1 MGRLTSLIEQAMFQA
16 PITPIVVETNN
27 AERLKEQIFPLL
39 PATLGSNV
47 RNFFPRLPISTDKMP
62 SIKEIPTFH
71 MLGFVAS
78 KLIIEEL
85 AQNPLV
91 NKIYLDRLFHA
102 TQILPNEAKY
112 YDLMTQKLFTSTMWT
127 RKMVGADRANS
138 QGFTGKNVSIGIID
152 SVPNYSPCLIK
163 YSDQEI
169 DVVPIEDLWDTI
181 EGPVFTSPSGEE
193 WKDVQG
199 ICAYGGRMRKDQNT
213 PWKSIHA
220 IIRHHYKGMLKRI
233 RTFEG
238 IVDTSPNHSIF
249 VKHGTHLRLTSAI
262 DLKEGERLSILKPK
276 GVDRDRE
283 ETALFIGGLELAWL
297 YGFFVA
303 EGSAYVTKN
312 RSRTRYAVSLCNTNM
327 DLLTKAQTIFK
338 HYFQIGKGS
347 SSCCRGVWKIEWRGK
362 KLYRHFRNAFYTIS
376 GFKKVPRNIL
386 NAKVSIQ
393 RSFLDGYTDGD
404 GTRWNNGQP
413 KSVTTNSWTLASG
426 LLIIVERCLHKTYCI
441 HWRPDKLGII
451 QIVINQ
457 GQEVDAIDTIDLGT
471 TLGKTRLLRD
481 QITDITPLNYEGHL
495 YDLQTEDHVFTTG
508 VGIVRVHNTGG
519 TKFHAQTTRMQM
531 FTALPG
537 LYTDANG
544 HGQHVASIAGG
555 KKARDILLGVDCEGM
570 APESNLISIKALGFI
585 VGMGRDSDVLKALEI
600 SLRTRCDI
608 VNLSMGSDNA
618 AEVAT
623 EDPLSAAIAKLTSN
637 GMMIIISAGNA
648 GPKPQTITSPGSL
661 PDTITVG
668 AWDEFNGS
676 VANFSSRGPAY
687 DEIKPDIMAPGVQV
701 HSSLTGILDIQSDK
715 KEQRFGY
722 LSGTSMASPHVT
734 GLLACAK
741 QMFTERGIQLT
752 TTLAKQVFAAY
763 GTTKDNDKGWGLI
776 DWSMFEQY
784 LKT

>member
-1 MGRLTSLIEQAMFQA
+1 MRRLTSLVEQAMFQA
-16 PITPIVVETNN
+16 PITPIIVETNN
-27 AERLKEQIFPLL
+27 AERLKDQIFPLL

-47 RNFFPRLPISTDKMP
+47 RNLFPRLPVSTNEMP

-71 MLGFVAS
+71 MLSFVAS

-112 YDLMTQKLFTSTMWT
+112 YDVMTQKVFTSTVWT

-138 QGFTGKNVSIGIID
+138 QGFTGKNISIGIID
-152 SVPNYSPCLIK
+152 
-163 YSDQEI
+163 
-169 DVVPIEDLWDTI
+169 
-181 EGPVFTSPSGEE
+181 
-193 WKDVQG
+193 
-199 ICAYGGRMRKDQNT
+199 
-213 PWKSIHA
+213 
-220 IIRHHYKGMLKRI
+220 
-233 RTFEG
+233 
-238 IVDTSPNHSIF
+238 
-249 VKHGTHLRLTSAI
+249 
-262 DLKEGERLSILKPK
+262 
-276 GVDRDRE
+276 
-283 ETALFIGGLELAWL
+283 
-297 YGFFVA
+297 
-303 EGSAYVTKN
+303 
-312 RSRTRYAVSLCNTNM
+312 
-327 DLLTKAQTIFK
+327 
-338 HYFQIGKGS
+338 
-347 SSCCRGVWKIEWRGK
+347 
-362 KLYRHFRNAFYTIS
+362 
-376 GFKKVPRNIL
+376 
-386 NAKVSIQ
+386 
-393 RSFLDGYTDGD
+393 
-404 GTRWNNGQP
+404 
-413 KSVTTNSWTLASG
+413 
-426 LLIIVERCLHKTYCI
+426 
-441 HWRPDKLGII
+441 
-451 QIVINQ
+451 
-457 GQEVDAIDTIDLGT
+457 
-471 TLGKTRLLRD
+471 
-481 QITDITPLNYEGHL
+481 
-495 YDLQTEDHVFTTG
+495 
-508 VGIVRVHNTGG
+508 TGG

-585 VGMGRDSDVLKALEI
+585 IGIGRDSDVLKALEI
-600 SLRTRCDI
+600 SLQTKCDI
-608 VNLSMGSDNA
+608 VNLSMGSDNT
-618 AEVAT
+618 AEAAT
-623 EDPLSAAIAKLTSN
+623 EDPLSAVITKLTSN
-637 GMMIIISAGNA
+637 GMMVIVSAGNA

-668 AWDEFNGS
+668 AWDEFIGS
-676 VANFSSRGPAY
+676 VAEFSSRGPAY
-687 DEIKPDIMAPGVQV
+687 DEIKPDIVAPGVEV

-752 TTLAKQVFAAY
+752 TSLAKQVFAAY